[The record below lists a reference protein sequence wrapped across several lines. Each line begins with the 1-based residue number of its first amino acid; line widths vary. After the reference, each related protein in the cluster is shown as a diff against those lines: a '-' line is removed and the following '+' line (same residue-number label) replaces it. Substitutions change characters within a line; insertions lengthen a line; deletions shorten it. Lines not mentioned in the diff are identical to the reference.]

1 MPVIMSDVK
10 EINRKTVFFPALC
23 SCGGYELVQGS
34 PNCYW
39 GAVGLPS
46 RDLRVNLVRGQG

>member
-39 GAVGLPS
+39 GAVGLLS
-46 RDLRVNLVRGQG
+46 RDLRVNLGGGQG